1 MKAVLQY
8 RASTGFREALLKS
21 APEWLDIAFVGE
33 NDANAL
39 SYELMDADVLLHVLT
54 PVTAAV
60 LKAAPKLKLVQKIG
74 VGVNTIDVETAR
86 SLGIAVANMPGCNSQ
101 AVAEHTLTLMLGS
114 LRRLG
119 YLDNASRHGAGWELP
134 PDTYDSVSELSGRT
148 VGFVGYGSIPRKLTA
163 ALVALGAQVIY
174 HARHAVPD
182 DAARKVASLEALLR
196 EADIVSL
203 HIPLTPD
210 TRGRLDAAAF
220 SAMKQGAVLINTA
233 RGELVDERALHE
245 ALVSG
250 KVAAAGLDVFATE
263 PVAQDNPLL
272 GLPNVIATP
281 HVAWLTPQTL
291 SRSIAVLVENCRRV
305 KEGEALLNQV

>member
-8 RASTGFREALLKS
+8 RASTGFREALLQS
-21 APEWLDIAFVGE
+21 APEWLDIAFVAE
-33 NDANAL
+33 TESNAL
-39 SYELMDADVLLHVLT
+39 RHELEDADVLLHVLT

-74 VGVNTIDVETAR
+74 VGVNTIDLDAAR

-101 AVAEHTLTLMLGS
+101 AVAEHTLTLMLAA

-119 YLDNASRHGAGWELP
+119 YLDSESRCGVGWELP

-148 VGFVGYGSIPRKLTA
+148 VGFVGYGSIPQKLTA
-163 ALVALGAQVIY
+163 ALIALGARVVY
-174 HARHAVPD
+174 YARNAVPD
-182 DAARKVASLEALLR
+182 DPARKTSSLQALLE

-203 HIPLTPD
+203 HIPLTTD
-210 TRGRLDAAAF
+210 TRGLIDTKAI
-220 SAMKQGAVLINTA
+220 SAMKRGAVLINTA

-245 ALVSG
+245 ALVTG
-250 KVAAAGLDVFATE
+250 KIAAAGLDVFATE
-263 PVAQDNPLL
+263 PAGPDNPLL
-272 GLPNVIATP
+272 GLTNVIATP

-291 SRSIAVLVENCRRV
+291 KRSIDVLIENCRRL
-305 KEGEALLNQV
+305 KDNEPLLNRV